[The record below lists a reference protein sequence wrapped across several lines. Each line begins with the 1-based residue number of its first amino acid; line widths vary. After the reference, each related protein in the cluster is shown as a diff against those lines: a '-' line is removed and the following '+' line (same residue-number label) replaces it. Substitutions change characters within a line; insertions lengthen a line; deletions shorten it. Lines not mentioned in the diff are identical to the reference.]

1 MPTYYIPRDGSLN
14 SYREYVS
21 MLPNMDH
28 PEAFGQHTNADITSQ
43 SQEAKMLF
51 EALLSMEP
59 SHSLYSGDQ
68 EDKVVMTQQIIVL
81 S

>member
-1 MPTYYIPRDGSLN
+1 
-14 SYREYVS
+14 

-43 SQEAKMLF
+43 SKEAKMLF